1 MITEQLSPC
10 SIFRACPTPKSVKS
24 CASQK
29 ERYVR
34 GSFTRTD
41 SCKITWTNFGKTL
54 SRNDEEMDEFDDN
67 EIARLLRLKRYEQPP
82 PGYFENFL
90 HEFHRRQRDELLRQP
105 LWRIFLE
112 RAQNFMSQLDMR
124 SLASYPTAVAAVLV
138 CAAIFSLKVYQ
149 QPETARVATQSPLT
163 LSMPLNVEEEWNL
176 ASPPVGTQIFRTQP
190 VRSFRESA
198 QTHRAA
204 PPRYVLDSVP
214 VSYEPTFRF

>member
-1 MITEQLSPC
+1 
-10 SIFRACPTPKSVKS
+10 
-24 CASQK
+24 
-29 ERYVR
+29 
-34 GSFTRTD
+34 
-41 SCKITWTNFGKTL
+41 
-54 SRNDEEMDEFDDN
+54 MDEFNDN

-105 LWRIFLE
+105 LWRICLE

-138 CAAIFSLKVYQ
+138 CAAIFLLKIYQ

-163 LSMPLNVEEEWNL
+163 LSMPLNAEEEWNL
-176 ASPPVGTQIFRTQP
+176 ASPRVGTQIFRTQP
-190 VRSFRESA
+190 VRSFNGSA
-198 QTHRAA
+198 QTYRAAA

-214 VSYEPTFRF
+214 VSYEPSFRF